1 MKKHHLI
8 KIFLFLICITKIIS
22 DENDTKPEVNIDY
35 LNLALRIFESLEPK
49 CYPDIIKTFD
59 ERMKFEKDKRYPWIT
74 DTMGKGIND
83 IGDEVECL
91 NALKNTTFFMVNFY
105 QLNLSKIL
113 DNDQELMNFLEIKNF
128 SLGFCLMQTCRE
140 AFERYVP
147 ILAEFINSLTSDN
160 KNANPKDLVSFIVDN
175 KIDNDTNNVN
185 NDYGLETQ
193 NLKNAV
199 FYLIIAFGLLKVV
212 AAIVRIIIIPK
223 GYDKYAAEQ
232 LNQLNNEENKNT
244 DIEEKV
250 NLAQKHKFNEPLS
263 EESNTKEYNPLFDFS
278 ETLKIWIRTLRVLDI
293 INDIHYLSSKR
304 NRYFND
310 TGLEII
316 VFNKAIVIFFLIFS
330 NTFSALIAL
339 PSEEI
344 INSSFFKSWLNI
356 VYRLSNNALICWGFL
371 EGAYTTYKLMSFI
384 TSEMF
389 VYNAEG
395 EKKNDK
401 MYLKLLLIYLKFL
414 VLMIPKLTT
423 FFLIYYILYYR
434 IEDFRFLFNAKATFH
449 HIITNIFKFGIHCDT
464 DGKIFDNVFKNKI
477 EDYNVGYEF
486 TYFYFNIFVC
496 TLIGM
501 VIIYFFL
508 LIKQKVIEIIF
519 IFGNLFVFFFFV
531 YQVKDERD
539 DLKQG
544 SINQVLLLHYHIKGQ
559 TYSTKIFQSFIG
571 FYNLGLILGFLIFN
585 FDGLKRKINRL
596 LYEYNGIH
604 LKKLHDNKKEDSNFV
619 LAEHLSENDDTDLT
633 DESGGQSEGS
643 LKSEKNQIFSE
654 NSPNYYI
661 NFILPYYPFDY
672 LNKLL
677 NPIKKLQFST
687 KIIFIIIG
695 ALLLILIDF
704 FLLIYVLNSDKFEIE
719 YDKLAWFLFRSEKHF
734 FVLIYFFI
742 IVFMITL
749 PKRGALRDFMTSKLA
764 VCISRIGFLITCI
777 VHAFTYISFLVFSL
791 KVKLYVPTFV
801 IISFGNFL
809 QFFIVCVLISAL
821 IELPLRILIKKIMRM
836 KRKKDNIIL

>member
-1 MKKHHLI
+1 MKNIKFI
-8 KIFLFLICITKIIS
+8 KIFLFLLCITTIIPDEQKS
-22 DENDTKPEVNIDY
+22 DDIDY
-35 LNLALRIFESLEPK
+35 LNLAIRIFESLEPK
-49 CYPDIIKTFD
+49 CFPEINETFH

-91 NALKNTTFFMVNFY
+91 NSLKNTTFFMVNFY
-105 QLNLSKIL
+105 KLNLTKIL

-140 AFERYVP
+140 AFERYIP

-160 KNANPKDLVSFIVDN
+160 KNANAKDLVSFIVDN
-175 KIDNDTNNVN
+175 KIDNDTKNVN

-193 NLKNAV
+193 DLKQTI
-199 FYLIIAFGLLKVV
+199 FYLVIAFGLLKVV

-250 NLAQKHKFNEPLS
+250 NLAQKRKFNEPLN

-310 TGLEII
+310 SGLEII
-316 VFNKAIVIFFLIFS
+316 VFNRAIVIFFLIFS

-395 EKKNDK
+395 EKKNNK

-414 VLMIPKLTT
+414 VLMIPKLAT
-423 FFLIYYILYYR
+423 FFVIYYILYYR
-434 IEDFRFLFNAKATFH
+434 IEDFRFLFDAKATFH
-449 HIITNIFKFGIHCDT
+449 HIITNIFKFGIHCDL
-464 DGKIFDNVFKNKI
+464 DGRIFDNVFQNQI
-477 EDYNVGYEF
+477 EDYNVCYEF
-486 TYFYFNIFVC
+486 TYFYFNIFVS
-496 TLIGM
+496 TLISM
-501 VIIYFFL
+501 VLIYFFL
-508 LIKQKVIEIIF
+508 LIKQKAIEIIF
-519 IFGNLFVFFFFV
+519 IVGNLFIYFYFVFIV
-531 YQVKDERD
+531 NDKRD
-539 DLKQG
+539 KLQQG
-544 SINQVLLLHYHIKGQ
+544 SNNQVLLLHYHIKGE
-559 TYSTKIFQSFIG
+559 TYSTKIFQTFLG

-585 FDGLKRKINRL
+585 SDNLKQKINRL

-604 LKKLHDNKKEDSNFV
+604 LKKIHDNKKDETKLI
-619 LAEHLSENDDTDLT
+619 LAEPLSENDDTDMT

-643 LKSEKNQIFSE
+643 IKNEQVFAE
-654 NSPNYYI
+654 DSPNYYK
-661 NFILPYYPFDY
+661 NFILPYYPFDF

-677 NPIKKLQFST
+677 NPIKRLKFST
-687 KIIFIIIG
+687 KIFFIIIFI
-695 ALLLILIDF
+695 LLLIFIDLS
-704 FLLIYVLNSDKFEIE
+704 LLLFVLTSDKFEIE
-719 YDKLAWFLFRSEKHF
+719 FNSLAHFLFHGEKHF
-734 FVLIYFFI
+734 FVLVYFLI

-777 VHAFTYISFLVFSL
+777 SHAFTYISFLIFSL

-809 QFFIVCVLISAL
+809 QFFILCVLFSAL
-821 IELPLRILIKKIMRM
+821 IELPLRILIKKLMRL
-836 KRKKDNIIL
+836 KRKKESIIL